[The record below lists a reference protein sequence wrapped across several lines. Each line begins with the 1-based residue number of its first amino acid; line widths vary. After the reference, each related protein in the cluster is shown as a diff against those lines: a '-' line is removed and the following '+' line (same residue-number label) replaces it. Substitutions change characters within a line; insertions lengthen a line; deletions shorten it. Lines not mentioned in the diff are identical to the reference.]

1 MPKHWNLHQIPDGSE
16 YSAAHAEEA
25 ASAVVEMHLPE
36 ERLRIG
42 DLLNVFPQQRETKAQ
57 KLLDG
62 LGILW
67 RQNPN
72 EKIVNFCDL
81 PWHCRF
87 NCT

>member
-1 MPKHWNLHQIPDGSE
+1 
-16 YSAAHAEEA
+16 
-25 ASAVVEMHLPE
+25 MHLPE

-72 EKIVNFCDL
+72 EKIVIFATYLGTVDL
-81 PWHCRF
+81 IAREIDQTFPGQGA
-87 NCT
+87 